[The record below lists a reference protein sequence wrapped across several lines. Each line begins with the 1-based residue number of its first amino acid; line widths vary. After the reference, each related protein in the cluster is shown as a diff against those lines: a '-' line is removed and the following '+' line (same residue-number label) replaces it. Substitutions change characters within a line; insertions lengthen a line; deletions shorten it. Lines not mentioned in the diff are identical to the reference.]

1 MTKKIHV
8 DLFVFLQLLIYRK
21 HLHVSPPVGKCAQFL
36 IFCLWAKILSS
47 FQIKPF
53 KCSIFEKIHITESYL
68 IKVLVNIWNLEP
80 RKENLQDFA
89 WSKPLKKCWTG
100 VTFGHLSSF
109 SWPKT
114 IIYGTP

>member
-1 MTKKIHV
+1 MLTYSFFCNCSSTESTYMYHR
-8 DLFVFLQLLIYRK
+8 Q
-21 HLHVSPPVGKCAQFL
+21 SGKCAQFL